1 VLGGIFFKESTRRHI
16 QAVFES
22 QDIIRRQKLV
32 QIPAAFIEAGNATRA
47 GEPECLLGCD
57 GCDIGFHFRILDD
70 GAAGCQPK
78 MCGSVLWLS
87 RFNHDIWCIIKQINQ
102 YIEQGKKSRGDLE
115 SLESVGP
122 KVLDKKNA
130 G

>member
-1 VLGGIFFKESTRRHI
+1 MLDGISFKESARRHI

-47 GEPECLLGCD
+47 GEPECLPGCD
-57 GCDIGFHFRILDD
+57 GCDIGFHFRILGD

-78 MCGSVLWLS
+78 TNG
-87 RFNHDIWCIIKQINQ
+87 INFWD
-102 YIEQGKKSRGDLE
+102 YMGL
-115 SLESVGP
+115 
-122 KVLDKKNA
+122 
-130 G
+130 